1 MKTTSTITIINTT
14 TAIVTKKFQKQAMIY
29 GTEEY
34 RMMKAFMI
42 ENPNIKIAVRKI
54 KKNSEKET
62 NKNMTYDNMIKYILT
77 RDDAKKLLKEMKMIK
92 EQSTIYPSPYRYVLA
107 WFKQKFE
114 NELEES
120 KNMMDQFSKK
130 NKEEDEFDYFFE
142 ETSENDTV
150 EYQA

>member
-1 MKTTSTITIINTT
+1 
-14 TAIVTKKFQKQAMIY
+14 
-29 GTEEY
+29 
-34 RMMKAFMI
+34 
-42 ENPNIKIAVRKI
+42 
-54 KKNSEKET
+54 
-62 NKNMTYDNMIKYILT
+62 MTYDNMIKYILT

-114 NELEES
+114 NELEEN

-142 ETSENDTV
+142 ETSEN
-150 EYQA
+150 YPAAYPA